1 MDWEQLGYMLGHAG
15 TMSWAQNYFNRGL
28 DKARDR
34 LAGIADPSG
43 EDRRRAQAMADKY
56 YGNGLLGQNPAT
68 RLLQAKRDWMQADND
83 AQYLLNNGYA
93 EDSPD
98 VQKFREIQAKAHAS
112 ADEWRGIGKSMGL
125 DLSQLGAGMN
135 LAELKGEVNRSIA
148 PMMYQKYPDMQAQM
162 MQRNAWAGQ
171 TARDILG
178 GMVGQGAQQIIPRSG
193 TSLQTGA
200 APQAA
205 SPAPAAS
212 VQPVTGAEPM
222 TPPAAQ
228 LGGYSPQGRNLL
240 NFDPNAGF
248 GMEGAANP
256 TLPGQNNSPGRAI
269 SGADIFQFLQDRG
282 VIPKERTYAEE
293 VEEIAKAFA
302 QQRAAKMSDREIR
315 QYLQDN
321 GVPSNIAKIVM
332 AERTQQMQ
340 EQMKKNALAQA
351 AAASSSPQM
360 AYLIAAAA
368 ADPNTKLSDIVGL
381 INATNPNM
389 QLSNIDLGGTNALIQ
404 YDQKGRVGATSQ
416 VLSKSISPKDA
427 GQLRY
432 NYDKLGADIDMAN
445 QKNAW
450 QYYNTDTVAA
460 TSRQNSQRQAQT
472 ARDVANLNGQYG
484 LARSAI
490 SASGKGKGEERS
502 AAEEKIDSKF
512 SNQFNNIM
520 ELYNKV
526 DDVSREDMGNAV
538 DQFTTSVQEG
548 LADGTISS
556 EDANNF
562 LNQAYLAQLLH
573 ATRFGE
579 KADARRIWGEMDEG
593 WLQDTDNPYY
603 PVINNIYQWLSG
615 QDSREKAHAQNTL
628 PETQET
634 HRPVGYESSG
644 EWMWR

>member
-43 EDRRRAQAMADKY
+43 EERRRAQAMADKY

-148 PMMYQKYPDMQAQM
+148 PMMYQKYPDMQEQM

-212 VQPVTGAEPM
+212 VQPVTGVEPM
-222 TPPAAQ
+222 TPPSAQ

-248 GMEGAANP
+248 GMEGTANP
-256 TLPGQNNSPGRAI
+256 TLPGQNNSLGRAI
-269 SGADIFQFLQDRG
+269 SGADMFQFLQDRG

-315 QYLQDN
+315 QYLKDN

-332 AERTQQMQ
+332 AERKQQMQ

-351 AAASSSPQM
+351 AAASTSPQM

-368 ADPNTKLSDIVGL
+368 ADPNTRLPDITGL
-381 INATNPNM
+381 INATNPDM
-389 QLSNIDLGGTNALIQ
+389 KFETIDLGGTKVAMTR
-404 YDQKGRVGATSQ
+404 DTKGRVAGGAQ
-416 VLSKSISPKDA
+416 VLPVTLSPHDTA
-427 GQLRY
+427 SLQY
-432 NYDKLGADIDMAN
+432 NYDNLAAKIALDN
-445 QKNAW
+445 LTNEW
-450 QYYNTDTVAA
+450 RYYNTNTQAQ
-460 TSRQNSQRQAQT
+460 TSRENSMRQAQT
-472 ARDVANLNGQYG
+472 ARDVADINGEYSLERSKMVGERTRSGSNGSSTRQDGGFKPNEALNIIKQAQ
-484 LARSAI
+484 LWDEDHP
-490 SASGKGKGEERS
+490 GEEW
-502 AAEEKIDSKF
+502 
-512 SNQFNNIM
+512 
-520 ELYNKV
+520 
-526 DDVSREDMGNAV
+526 
-538 DQFTTSVQEG
+538 
-548 LADGTISS
+548 
-556 EDANNF
+556 ANP
-562 LNQAYLAQLLH
+562 L
-573 ATRFGE
+573 
-579 KADARRIWGEMDEG
+579 ADAR
-593 WLQDTDNPYY
+593 DNALVVLNGYDNVNPDDPDSVYHFGQNVLEQNARDGFPYT
-603 PVINNIYQWLSG
+603 VAQLKQIIAAASKEHGQAVADDLLSG
-615 QDSREKAHAQNTL
+615 QGAAYGRD
-628 PETQET
+628 
-634 HRPVGYESSG
+634 G
-644 EWMWR
+644 

>member
-148 PMMYQKYPDMQAQM
+148 PMMYQKYPDMQEQM

-171 TARDILG
+171 TARNILG

-222 TPPAAQ
+222 TPPAAH

-248 GMEGAANP
+248 GMEGTANP
-256 TLPGQNNSPGRAI
+256 TQPGQNNSPGRAI

-315 QYLQDN
+315 QYLKDN

-332 AERTQQMQ
+332 AEQKQQRQ

-360 AYLIAAAA
+360 AAFIAAAA
-368 ADPNTKLSDIVGL
+368 ADPNTKLSDITGL

-389 QLSNIDLGGTNALIQ
+389 QLSNIDLGGTNALIR

-416 VLSKSISPKDA
+416 VLPKSISPKDA

-460 TSRQNSQRQAQT
+460 TSRQNSQRQAQ
-472 ARDVANLNGQYG
+472 AQLDAAKIRGEYG
-484 LARSAI
+484 LEEAKIRGERTGSSGGRSGAQQGGGLKPNEALNI
-490 SASGKGKGEERS
+490 LKQAQMWDEDHPGEEW
-502 AAEEKIDSKF
+502 
-512 SNQFNNIM
+512 
-520 ELYNKV
+520 
-526 DDVSREDMGNAV
+526 
-538 DQFTTSVQEG
+538 
-548 LADGTISS
+548 
-556 EDANNF
+556 ANP
-562 LNQAYLAQLLH
+562 L
-573 ATRFGE
+573 
-579 KADARRIWGEMDEG
+579 ADARDKALMSLNDYQRVDPDMADSVYSFGQSVLEENARQG
-593 WLQDTDNPYY
+593 HPYTKEQLRQIISSIGGY
-603 PVINNIYQWLSG
+603 GPQVADDLLSG
-615 QDSREKAHAQNTL
+615 QGAEYGR
-628 PETQET
+628 
-634 HRPVGYESSG
+634 
-644 EWMWR
+644 

>member
-1 MDWEQLGYMLGHAG
+1 MDWEQLGYMFGHAG
-15 TMSWAQNYFNRGL
+15 TMAMAQNHFNRGL
-28 DKARDR
+28 DKARDQ
-34 LAGIADPSG
+34 LAGIADPTG
-43 EDRRRAQAMADKY
+43 EERRKAQAKADKY

-83 AQYLLNNGYA
+83 AQYLLDNGYA

-148 PMMYQKYPDMQAQM
+148 PMMYQKYPDMQEQM

-193 TSLQTGA
+193 TSLQTGTA
-200 APQAA
+200 AQAA

-212 VQPVTGAEPM
+212 MQPVAEPM

-248 GMEGAANP
+248 GMEGTANP

-269 SGADIFQFLQDRG
+269 SGADMFQFLQDRG
-282 VIPKERTYAEE
+282 VIPQERTYAEE

-315 QYLQDN
+315 QYLKDN

-340 EQMKKNALAQA
+340 EQAKKEALAQA

-368 ADPNTKLSDIVGL
+368 ADPNTKLSDITGF
-381 INATNPNM
+381 INATNPD
-389 QLSNIDLGGTNALIQ
+389 LRLDTIDLGGTKVAMTH
-404 YDQKGRVGATSQ
+404 DTKGRVKGGAQ
-416 VLSKSISPKDA
+416 VLPVTLSPKDA
-427 GQLRY
+427 AGLQFD
-432 NYDKLGADIDMAN
+432 YDKLGADIDMAN

-460 TSRQNSQRQAQT
+460 TSRQNSARQAQ
-472 ARDVANLNGQYG
+472 AQGERAGSSGGRSGAQQGGGLKPNEALNILKQ
-484 LARSAI
+484 AQI
-490 SASGKGKGEERS
+490 WDEDHPGEEW
-502 AAEEKIDSKF
+502 
-512 SNQFNNIM
+512 
-520 ELYNKV
+520 
-526 DDVSREDMGNAV
+526 
-538 DQFTTSVQEG
+538 
-548 LADGTISS
+548 
-556 EDANNF
+556 ANP
-562 LNQAYLAQLLH
+562 L
-573 ATRFGE
+573 
-579 KADARRIWGEMDEG
+579 ADARDKALVSLNDYQRVDPDMADSVYSFGQSVLEENARQG
-593 WLQDTDNPYY
+593 HPYTKEQLRQIISSIGGY
-603 PVINNIYQWLSG
+603 GPQVADDLLSG
-615 QDSREKAHAQNTL
+615 QGAEYGR
-628 PETQET
+628 
-634 HRPVGYESSG
+634 
-644 EWMWR
+644 

>member
-43 EDRRRAQAMADKY
+43 EERRRAQAMADKY

-135 LAELKGEVNRSIA
+135 LSELKGEVNRSIA
-148 PMMYQKYPDMQAQM
+148 PMMYQKYPDMQEQM

-171 TARDILG
+171 TARNILG

-212 VQPVTGAEPM
+212 VQPVTGVEPM
-222 TPPAAQ
+222 TPPSAQ
-228 LGGYSPQGRNLL
+228 FGGYSPQGRNLL

-248 GMEGAANP
+248 GMEGTANP
-256 TLPGQNNSPGRAI
+256 TLPGQNNSHGRAI
-269 SGADIFQFLQDRG
+269 SGADMFQFLQDRG

-302 QQRAAKMSDREIR
+302 QQRAAKMSDREIQ
-315 QYLQDN
+315 QYLKDN

-368 ADPNTKLSDIVGL
+368 ADPNTKLSDITGL
-381 INATNPNM
+381 INATNPNI
-389 QLSNIDLGGTNALIQ
+389 QLSNIDLGGTNALIR

-416 VLSKSISPKDA
+416 VLPKSISPKDA

-460 TSRQNSQRQAQT
+460 TSRQNSQRQAQ
-472 ARDVANLNGQYG
+472 AQLDAAKIRGEYG
-484 LARSAI
+484 LEEAKMRGERTGSSGGRSGAQQGGGLKPNEALNI
-490 SASGKGKGEERS
+490 LKQAQIWDEDHPGEEW
-502 AAEEKIDSKF
+502 
-512 SNQFNNIM
+512 
-520 ELYNKV
+520 
-526 DDVSREDMGNAV
+526 
-538 DQFTTSVQEG
+538 
-548 LADGTISS
+548 
-556 EDANNF
+556 ANP
-562 LNQAYLAQLLH
+562 L
-573 ATRFGE
+573 
-579 KADARRIWGEMDEG
+579 ADARDKALVSLNDYQRVDPDMADSVYSFGQSVLEENARQG
-593 WLQDTDNPYY
+593 HPYTKEQLRQIISSIGGY
-603 PVINNIYQWLSG
+603 GPQVADDLLSG
-615 QDSREKAHAQNTL
+615 QGAEYGR
-628 PETQET
+628 
-634 HRPVGYESSG
+634 
-644 EWMWR
+644 

>member
-148 PMMYQKYPDMQAQM
+148 PMMYQKYPDMQEQM

-248 GMEGAANP
+248 GMEGTANP
-256 TLPGQNNSPGRAI
+256 TQPGQNNSPGRAI

-315 QYLQDN
+315 QYLKDN

-368 ADPNTKLSDIVGL
+368 ADPNTKLSDITGF
-381 INATNPNM
+381 INATNPDM

-416 VLSKSISPKDA
+416 VLPKSISPKDA

-460 TSRQNSQRQAQT
+460 TSRQNSQRQAQ
-472 ARDVANLNGQYG
+472 AQLDAAKIRGEYG
-484 LARSAI
+484 LEEAKMRGERTGSSGGRSGAQQGGGLKPNEALNI
-490 SASGKGKGEERS
+490 LKQAQMWDEDHPGEEW
-502 AAEEKIDSKF
+502 
-512 SNQFNNIM
+512 
-520 ELYNKV
+520 
-526 DDVSREDMGNAV
+526 
-538 DQFTTSVQEG
+538 
-548 LADGTISS
+548 
-556 EDANNF
+556 ANP
-562 LNQAYLAQLLH
+562 L
-573 ATRFGE
+573 
-579 KADARRIWGEMDEG
+579 ADARDKALMSLNDYQRVDPDMADSVYSFGQSVLEENARQG
-593 WLQDTDNPYY
+593 HPYTKEQLRQIISSIGGY
-603 PVINNIYQWLSG
+603 GPQVADDLLSG
-615 QDSREKAHAQNTL
+615 QGAEYGR
-628 PETQET
+628 
-634 HRPVGYESSG
+634 
-644 EWMWR
+644 

>member
-148 PMMYQKYPDMQAQM
+148 PMMYQKYPNMQAQM

-228 LGGYSPQGRNLL
+228 LAGYSPQGRNLL

-248 GMEGAANP
+248 GMEGTANP

-269 SGADIFQFLQDRG
+269 SGADMFQFLQDRG

-315 QYLQDN
+315 QYLKDN

-368 ADPNTKLSDIVGL
+368 ADPNTKLSDITGL

-416 VLSKSISPKDA
+416 VLPKSISPKDA

-460 TSRQNSQRQAQT
+460 TSRQNSARQAQ
-472 ARDVANLNGQYG
+472 AQLDAAKIRGEYG
-484 LARSAI
+484 LEEAKMRGERTGSSGGRSGAQQGGGLKPNEALNI
-490 SASGKGKGEERS
+490 LKQAQMWDEDHPGEEW
-502 AAEEKIDSKF
+502 
-512 SNQFNNIM
+512 
-520 ELYNKV
+520 
-526 DDVSREDMGNAV
+526 
-538 DQFTTSVQEG
+538 
-548 LADGTISS
+548 
-556 EDANNF
+556 ANP
-562 LNQAYLAQLLH
+562 L
-573 ATRFGE
+573 
-579 KADARRIWGEMDEG
+579 ADARDKALMSLNDYQSVDPDMADSVYSFGQSVLEENARQGH
-593 WLQDTDNPYY
+593 PYTKEQLRQIISSIGGY
-603 PVINNIYQWLSG
+603 GPQVADDLLSG
-615 QDSREKAHAQNTL
+615 QGAEYGR
-628 PETQET
+628 
-634 HRPVGYESSG
+634 
-644 EWMWR
+644 

>member
-34 LAGIADPSG
+34 LAGIADPTG
-43 EDRRRAQAMADKY
+43 EERRRAQAMADKY

-112 ADEWRGIGKSMGL
+112 ADEWRGIGKSMGA

-135 LAELKGEVNRSIA
+135 LAELKREVNRSIA

-212 VQPVTGAEPM
+212 VQPVTGVEPM

-248 GMEGAANP
+248 GMEGTANP
-256 TLPGQNNSPGRAI
+256 TPPGQNNSLGRAI
-269 SGADIFQFLQDRG
+269 SGADVFKYLQDRG

-293 VEEIAKAFA
+293 VEDIAKAFA

-315 QYLQDN
+315 QYLKDN

-360 AYLIAAAA
+360 AYLIATAA
-368 ADPNTKLSDIVGL
+368 ADPNTKLSDITGL
-381 INATNPNM
+381 INATNPDM

-460 TSRQNSQRQAQT
+460 TSRQNSQRQAQ
-472 ARDVANLNGQYG
+472 AQLDAAKIRGEYG
-484 LARSAI
+484 LEEAKMRGERTGSSGGRSGAQQGGGLKPNEALNI
-490 SASGKGKGEERS
+490 LKQAQMWDEDHPGEEW
-502 AAEEKIDSKF
+502 
-512 SNQFNNIM
+512 
-520 ELYNKV
+520 
-526 DDVSREDMGNAV
+526 
-538 DQFTTSVQEG
+538 
-548 LADGTISS
+548 
-556 EDANNF
+556 ANP
-562 LNQAYLAQLLH
+562 L
-573 ATRFGE
+573 
-579 KADARRIWGEMDEG
+579 ADARDKALMSLNDYQRVDPDMADSVYSFGQSVLEENARQG
-593 WLQDTDNPYY
+593 HPYTKEQLRQIISSIGGY
-603 PVINNIYQWLSG
+603 GPQVADDLLSG
-615 QDSREKAHAQNTL
+615 QGAEYGR
-628 PETQET
+628 
-634 HRPVGYESSG
+634 
-644 EWMWR
+644 

>member
-34 LAGIADPSG
+34 LAGIVDPSG

-56 YGNGLLGQNPAT
+56 YGNGLLGQNPAA

-135 LAELKGEVNRSIA
+135 LAELKGELNRSIA

-248 GMEGAANP
+248 GMEGTANP
-256 TLPGQNNSPGRAI
+256 TQPGQNNSPGRAI

-315 QYLQDN
+315 QYLKDN

-368 ADPNTKLSDIVGL
+368 ADPNTKLPDITGF
-381 INATNPNM
+381 INATNPDM
-389 QLSNIDLGGTNALIQ
+389 KFETIDLGGTKVAMTR
-404 YDQKGRVGATSQ
+404 DAKGRVRGGAQ
-416 VLSKSISPKDA
+416 VLPVTLSPKDA
-427 GQLRY
+427 AGLQFD
-432 NYDKLGADIDMAN
+432 YDKLGADIDMAN

-460 TSRQNSQRQAQT
+460 TNRQNSARQAQAQLDT
-472 ARDVANLNGQYG
+472 AKIRGEYG
-484 LARSAI
+484 LEEAKMRGERTGSSGGRSGAQQGGGLKPNEALNI
-490 SASGKGKGEERS
+490 LKQAQMWDEDHPGEEW
-502 AAEEKIDSKF
+502 
-512 SNQFNNIM
+512 
-520 ELYNKV
+520 
-526 DDVSREDMGNAV
+526 
-538 DQFTTSVQEG
+538 
-548 LADGTISS
+548 
-556 EDANNF
+556 ANP
-562 LNQAYLAQLLH
+562 L
-573 ATRFGE
+573 
-579 KADARRIWGEMDEG
+579 ADARDKALMSLNDYQRVDPDMADSVYSFGQSVLEENARQG
-593 WLQDTDNPYY
+593 HPYTKEQLRQIISSIGGY
-603 PVINNIYQWLSG
+603 GPQVADDLLSG
-615 QDSREKAHAQNTL
+615 QGAEYGR
-628 PETQET
+628 
-634 HRPVGYESSG
+634 
-644 EWMWR
+644 

>member
-34 LAGIADPSG
+34 LAGIADPSD
-43 EDRRRAQAMADKY
+43 EERRRAQAMADKY

-193 TSLQTGA
+193 TSLQTGV

-212 VQPVTGAEPM
+212 VQPVTGVEPM

-248 GMEGAANP
+248 GMEGTANP

-269 SGADIFQFLQDRG
+269 SGADMFQFLQDRG

-315 QYLQDN
+315 QYLKDN

-368 ADPNTKLSDIVGL
+368 ADPNTKLPELAGL
-381 INATNPNM
+381 INATNPDM

-460 TSRQNSQRQAQT
+460 TNRQNSARQAQAQLDT
-472 ARDVANLNGQYG
+472 AKIRGEYG
-484 LARSAI
+484 LEEAKMRGERTGSSGERSGAQQGGGLKPNEALNI
-490 SASGKGKGEERS
+490 LKQAQMWDEDHPGEEW
-502 AAEEKIDSKF
+502 
-512 SNQFNNIM
+512 
-520 ELYNKV
+520 
-526 DDVSREDMGNAV
+526 
-538 DQFTTSVQEG
+538 
-548 LADGTISS
+548 
-556 EDANNF
+556 ANP
-562 LNQAYLAQLLH
+562 L
-573 ATRFGE
+573 
-579 KADARRIWGEMDEG
+579 ADARDKALMSLNDYQRVDPDMADSVYSFGQSVLEENARQG
-593 WLQDTDNPYY
+593 HPYTKEQLRQIISSIGGY
-603 PVINNIYQWLSG
+603 GPQVADDLLSG
-615 QDSREKAHAQNTL
+615 QGAEYGR
-628 PETQET
+628 
-634 HRPVGYESSG
+634 
-644 EWMWR
+644 